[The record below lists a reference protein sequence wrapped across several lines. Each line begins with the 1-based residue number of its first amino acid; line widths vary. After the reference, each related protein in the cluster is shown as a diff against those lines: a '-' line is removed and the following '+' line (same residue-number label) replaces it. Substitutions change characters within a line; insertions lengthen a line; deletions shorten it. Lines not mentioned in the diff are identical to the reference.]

1 MPLLDGLRGLALLM
15 VLAHHFVA
23 FRPLHPVERWFVRVA
38 ELGTPAIDIFFVLSG
53 FLITG
58 ILLDM
63 RGEPGYFRRFYLR
76 RGLRIFPLYYLL
88 LFVVCVGLPPLY
100 RAGRASATSLDSL
113 TDTVRHWPWFVS
125 YLSNVLFALKK
136 SFMDRTLAVTWSLG
150 VEEQFYL
157 AWALLVAFVPVRRL
171 LWLWGALIPLT
182 IAWRVGLLQNGSGW
196 VPVWVTTP
204 SHLASIA
211 GGSLVAA
218 WLRLPG
224 YRPGAAARP
233 ARLATAAG
241 LVGCAALFL
250 AGRFNHFSPLFLTVG
265 YVPLVLTMVGGLT
278 ALLHA
283 DPRGAAGRFFNSR
296 VLRFYAR
303 HSYAIYLVHLP
314 LADLVKGWG
323 LHEAR
328 LRTLPGSILLWQA
341 LFYLIAIGL
350 ASGVG
355 WLSWRFVEA
364 PLLGLKDRWAP
375 GPARREAAAA

>member
-1 MPLLDGLRGLALLM
+1 MPVLDGMRGLAMLM

-23 FRPLHPVERWFVRVA
+23 FRPAHPVEKWFVRVA

-63 RGEPGYFRRFYLR
+63 RGEPGYFRRFYVR

-88 LFVVCVGLPPLY
+88 LFVVCVCLPPLY
-100 RAGRASATSLDSL
+100 RAGHASVISQDLL
-113 TDTVRHWPWFVS
+113 HDTVSRWPWFVT
-125 YLSNVLFALKK
+125 YTSNILFALKK
-136 SFMDRTLAVTWSLG
+136 SFLDRTLAVTWSLG

-157 AWALLVAFVPVRRL
+157 AWAVLVAFVPVRRL
-171 LWLWGALIPLT
+171 YWVWGGMMVFAV
-182 IAWRVGLLQNGSGW
+182 AWRVALWQAGSGW

-211 GGSLVAA
+211 GGSFVAA
-218 WLRLPG
+218 WLRRPD
-224 YRPGAAARP
+224 YRPEPVARL
-233 ARLATAAG
+233 ARLATIVG
-241 LVGCAALFL
+241 LAGCAALFL

-265 YVPLVLTMVGGLT
+265 YVPLILTMVGGMT

-283 DPRGAAGRFFNSR
+283 DPRGAAGRFFRSR
-296 VLRFYAR
+296 VLDFFAR

-314 LADLVKGWG
+314 LADLVGRWG
-323 LHEAR
+323 LHESKF
-328 LRTLPGSILLWQA
+328 RTLPGSILLWQA
-341 LFYLIAIGL
+341 VFYVVTIGL
-350 ASGVG
+350 TSVIG
-355 WLSWRFVEA
+355 WLSWRLVES

-375 GPARREAAAA
+375 GPARRGQAAA